1 MNADIR
7 PEPGAE
13 DRALLLAA
21 LEEVEHEASPY
32 ASAWRRSALEPDDDE
47 TIAPRRQRATLA
59 PQPQHGR

>member
-7 PEPGAE
+7 PQPSAE

-21 LEEVEHEASPY
+21 LEEAEQEASPY

-47 TIAPRRQRATLA
+47 TIALRRPRASLA
-59 PQPQHGR
+59 PPPHPGR